1 MRPAPTPGA
10 AAFSRRRFLAAAGLL
25 TLTAGCTATE
35 RKKPQVSTAQTD
47 RMARQVTVQEGL
59 VASFA
64 AASAADP
71 RLGAQVADLAGQA
84 RQQLDRLRAAAPS
97 AARSSTPASTPASAS
112 GPAVPAPP
120 PGADVR
126 SWLRQQVAAAATSHA
141 DACLDQSGARAA
153 LLGSISAGLRGQDS
167 RLA

>member
-1 MRPAPTPGA
+1 MRPAPAPGA

-25 TLTAGCTATE
+25 ALTAGCTATE

-97 AARSSTPASTPASAS
+97 AARSSTPASASAS
-112 GPAVPAPP
+112 GSAVPAPP